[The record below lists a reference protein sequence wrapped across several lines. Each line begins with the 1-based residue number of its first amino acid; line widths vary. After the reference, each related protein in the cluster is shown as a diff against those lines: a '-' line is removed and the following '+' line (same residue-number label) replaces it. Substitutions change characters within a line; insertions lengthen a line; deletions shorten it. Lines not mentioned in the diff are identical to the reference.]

1 MIALDSTQE
10 SITWMLSELDP
21 KIRIDKYQVS
31 NYRVSQTTLEILNFN
46 LKSLECFWDI
56 LYDNTPRD
64 FKFQHKDQ
72 ELQAEASPSD
82 PDV

>member
-1 MIALDSTQE
+1 
-10 SITWMLSELDP
+10 MLSELDP

-31 NYRVSQTTLEILNFN
+31 NYRVSQTALEILFNFN
-46 LKSLECFWDI
+46 LKSLDFFFLGQPVCI
-56 LYDNTPRD
+56 NNPRD

-72 ELQAEASPSD
+72 ELQAGAPPSD